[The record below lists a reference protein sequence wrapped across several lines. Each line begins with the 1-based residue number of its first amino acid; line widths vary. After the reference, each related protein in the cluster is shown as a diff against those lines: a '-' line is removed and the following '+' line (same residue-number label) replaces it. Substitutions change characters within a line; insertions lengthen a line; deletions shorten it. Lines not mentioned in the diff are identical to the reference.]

1 MKKELIIPS
10 VACFSAYISSTPEGA
25 DIENTC
31 DWHIHPELEL
41 FLLTSGKRI
50 FSIGQEDICLSVED
64 IIFINSRV
72 PHKVYASEGS
82 RGILLQFQTESST
95 ENSFYQ
101 NALELLGKREEAFAF
116 FNKTHPLHETLSLC
130 IKNIWNEYHQRDVS
144 HHAFIKAYIHEL
156 FAHLYRS
163 GILKDPDECL
173 DVKKLEKLLPALEY
187 IHLHYTESISLEDMS
202 RCLLSDKSYVCRLFK
217 RTLGTSFVE
226 YLNYVRSSKA
236 HTLLLS
242 TNKSIS
248 EIAYETGFSSEAY
261 FIRCFK
267 KYYFCTPL
275 TCRKLSSNLPK

>member
-10 VACFSAYISSTPEGA
+10 VACFSAYINSTPEGA

-50 FSIGQEDICLSVED
+50 FSIGQENICLSVED

-116 FNKTHPLHETLSLC
+116 FNKSEASTSLSTEPPSTKNA
-130 IKNIWNEYHQRDVS
+130 IKSSSCLY
-144 HHAFIKAYIHEL
+144 AL
-156 FAHLYRS
+156 FERL
-163 GILKDPDECL
+163 
-173 DVKKLEKLLPALEY
+173 
-187 IHLHYTESISLEDMS
+187 SISS
-202 RCLLSDKSYVCRLFK
+202 C
-217 RTLGTSFVE
+217 
-226 YLNYVRSSKA
+226 
-236 HTLLLS
+236 
-242 TNKSIS
+242 I
-248 EIAYETGFSSEAY
+248 
-261 FIRCFK
+261 
-267 KYYFCTPL
+267 
-275 TCRKLSSNLPK
+275 LSSSR